1 MPDVHGQDAARERER
16 RDRLDPRRF
25 GHLFKHALIRDAAY
39 EALLK
44 SRRKD
49 LHRRV
54 ASKITEKFPS
64 LKDARPEVLARHWT
78 AAGETEPAIAEWSR
92 AGNTAEARNAFREA
106 RESYQQ
112 GLALLEQLPES
123 TGRDLSELEL
133 RQAVIRML
141 WVTGWYSTPETI
153 EATERAAMVAERSGN
168 LAQLVYWLVLG
179 GFTTIFSGDLAAA
192 GALADQALELAV
204 REGSPLSL
212 GSAHNLEVQTRC
224 FRGDLIGAEEH
235 FTAGTDAPNPGTA
248 YGSSMHR
255 ELELLVNAGLS
266 AIEAL
271 AATTSV
277 PARICGLR
285 DRGRVAPGMCAD
297 LLLVEGNPAG
307 DVTDTR
313 NIVAVWK
320 KGVLIKRRARSRN
333 DTPQHDPN

>member
-1 MPDVHGQDAARERER
+1 MLASDFAELNRQLGRVPPKFGRDYLLAEASVRQLRAARV
-16 RDRLDPRRF
+16 P
-25 GHLFKHALIRDAAY
+25 
-39 EALLK
+39 LL
-44 SRRKD
+44 
-49 LHRRV
+49 
-54 ASKITEKFPS
+54 
-64 LKDARPEVLARHWT
+64 
-78 AAGETEPAIAEWSR
+78 
-92 AGNTAEARNAFREA
+92 
-106 RESYQQ
+106 
-112 GLALLEQLPES
+112 
-123 TGRDLSELEL
+123 
-133 RQAVIRML
+133 
-141 WVTGWYSTPETI
+141 
-153 EATERAAMVAERSGN
+153 
-168 LAQLVYWLVLG
+168 
-179 GFTTIFSGDLAAA
+179 
-192 GALADQALELAV
+192 
-204 REGSPLSL
+204 
-212 GSAHNLEVQTRC
+212 
-224 FRGDLIGAEEH
+224 
-235 FTAGTDAPNPGTA
+235 AGTDAPNPGTA